1 MRELQYAQLGETL
14 YEQELA
20 NGLRV
25 FILPKEGFQQTYACF
40 TTRYGSIDREFTVP
54 GENTMRTVPDG
65 IAHFLEHKMFE
76 EEHGDVFMDFARY
89 GAQANAFTTFDAT
102 TYLFSCT
109 SHVNENLQILLDFVQ
124 RPYFTDENVEKEKG
138 IIGQE
143 IRMYDDNPNWRVYF
157 GLLQAMY
164 GEHPAG
170 LDIAGTAESI
180 AKITKEDL
188 YDCYR
193 TFYHPSNMVLFVVGA
208 VSPDSIM
215 DLVIQNQTGKKYQRQ
230 SPIKR
235 HIPPIPERPVTKV
248 LKANLAVSQ
257 PRTLFGY
264 REVNIPTDTPLR
276 QKHEAAM
283 EIWMDCLLG
292 KSSALY
298 QAVIDEGLADAGF
311 SMDYE
316 LTAWYGHSM
325 IGGNSNVPDKLVKR
339 VKQALE
345 EASQTGVDKADFVR
359 TKKKA
364 IGRFLGLLDSPQGI
378 ANVYASQRLRG
389 VDLFDSLRILEEITL
404 DEVNEALKR
413 HVQEEQFCIS
423 EVRPLS

>member
-1 MRELQYAQLGETL
+1 MREIEYKQLAETL
-14 YEQELA
+14 YEQELD

-25 FILPKEGFQQTYACF
+25 FILPKPSFRQTYACF
-40 TTRYGSIDREFTVP
+40 TTRYGSIDREFIVP
-54 GENTMRTVPDG
+54 GETTMRTVPDG

-109 SHVNENLQILLDFVQ
+109 SYVDENLTTLLDFVQ
-124 RPYFTDENVEKEKG
+124 HPYFTDENVEKEKG

-143 IRMYDDNPNWRVYF
+143 IRMYEDNPNWRVYF

-164 GEHPAG
+164 EQHPAG
-170 LDIAGTAESI
+170 IDIAGTVESI
-180 AKITKEDL
+180 AQITKEDL
-188 YDCYR
+188 YDCYH
-193 TFYHPSNMVLFVVGA
+193 TFYHPSNMVIFIVGP
-208 VSPDSIM
+208 VSPQHVM
-215 DLVIQNQTGKKYQRQ
+215 DLVVKNQEKKNYQKQ
-230 SPIKR
+230 LPIVR
-235 HIPPIPERPVTKV
+235 HLPDLPSLPTHPHI
-248 LKANLAVSQ
+248 KANLAVSQ

-264 REVNIPTDTPLR
+264 REIAITQDPLAR

-292 KSSALY
+292 KSSTLY
-298 QAVIDEGLADAGF
+298 QNVIDEGLADAGF

-325 IGGNSNVPDKLVKR
+325 IGGNSNDPEKLRER
-339 VKQALE
+339 VKKVLE
-345 EASQTGVDKADFVR
+345 ETSVHGVDPRDFLR

-364 IGRFLGLLDSPQGI
+364 MGRFLGLLDSPQGI

-389 VDLFDSLRILEEITL
+389 VDLFDSLKILEDISL
-404 DEVNEALKR
+404 QEVNEAMRK
-413 HVQEEQFCIS
+413 HVIEQQFCVS
-423 EVRPLS
+423 EVWPLS